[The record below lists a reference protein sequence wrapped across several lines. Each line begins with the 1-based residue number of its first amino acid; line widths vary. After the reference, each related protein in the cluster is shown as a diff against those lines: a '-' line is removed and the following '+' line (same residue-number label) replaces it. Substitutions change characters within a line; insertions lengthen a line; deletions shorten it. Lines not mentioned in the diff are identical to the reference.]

1 MRHFAVFE
9 AAIFAHLGS
18 IDSSGLPRRRI
29 AFVAPPHF
37 AAVDEG
43 SPAAVAGP
51 RISALLGLL
60 LAHHPCGTDSM
71 PSGKLVGRGHR

>member
-1 MRHFAVFE
+1 M
-9 AAIFAHLGS
+9 
-18 IDSSGLPRRRI
+18 
-29 AFVAPPHF
+29 APPHF
-37 AAVDEG
+37 AVVDGG

>member
-1 MRHFAVFE
+1 M
-9 AAIFAHLGS
+9 
-18 IDSSGLPRRRI
+18 
-29 AFVAPPHF
+29 APPHF
-37 AAVDEG
+37 AVADGG

-71 PSGKLVGRGHR
+71 PSGKLAGRGHR